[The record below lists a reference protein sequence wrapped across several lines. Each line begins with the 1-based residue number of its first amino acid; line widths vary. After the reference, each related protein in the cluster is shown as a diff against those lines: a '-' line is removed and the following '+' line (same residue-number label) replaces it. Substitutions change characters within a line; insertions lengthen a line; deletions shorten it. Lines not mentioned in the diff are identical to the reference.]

1 MLLSPQTRAKV
12 ELYKRQD
19 FSSLGLSPKQEEA
32 LRELHP
38 KNTETRVLT
47 YGGGAGGGKSWFICV
62 WEILNALAYANTKQ
76 YISRNELKRLMSST
90 YVTFMKVALTFDLVQ
105 GVHWSLNGKYNY
117 IEFANGSRIDL
128 VDVSYQPRDPMF
140 ERFGSIEYT
149 CGANEEAG
157 EIDFGAF
164 DILFTRTGRHLNRE
178 LGFYPKNLNTAN
190 PKKNWLYQYFYK
202 PFMSDTLE
210 KGYYFIQALIH
221 DNKFIDPEYIKSLE
235 NTKDEVKKQR
245 LLYGNWEYDDDDA
258 ILIPYQNIIKAFENT
273 SVQPTGRRYISCDI
287 AMEGAD
293 KMVAVVFDGLVLE
306 KVYTWA
312 KTNGKEVIQKIQE
325 VALKWNVPQSNIVY
339 DASGVGNYL
348 GGFLGG
354 AVSFSGSSS
363 PKNGPNYQNLR
374 AQAFFRLSEM
384 INQGEI
390 YLKDQEFK
398 TEICEE
404 LGVIKSMLDTPKSSI
419 ISKAEMKKTLGHS
432 PDYADALSMFMVYHL
447 SEVANS
453 FHSDWF

>member
-12 ELYKRQD
+12 ELYKRGD
-19 FSSLGLSPKQEEA
+19 FSTILLSEKQKEA

-38 KNTETRVLT
+38 KNTDTRVLT

-62 WEILNALAYANTKQ
+62 WEILNALAYPEIKQ

-105 GVHWSLNGKYNY
+105 GTHWKLNGKYNY
-117 IEFANGSRIDL
+117 IEFFNGSRIDL
-128 VDVSYQPRDPMF
+128 LDVSFQPRDPLY
-140 ERFGSIEYT
+140 ERFGSTEYT

-164 DILFTRTGRHLNRE
+164 DILYTRTGRHLNKE
-178 LGFYPKNLNTAN
+178 HGFYPKNLNTAN

-210 KGYYFIQALIH
+210 KGYYFIQALIQ
-221 DNKFIDPEYIKSLE
+221 DNLFIDPEYIKSLQ

-258 ILIPYQNIIKAFENT
+258 VLIPYQNMINAFENT
-273 SVQPTGRRYISCDI
+273 RVRPTGRRYISCDI

-306 KVYTWA
+306 KVYTWP

-325 VALKWNVPQSNIVY
+325 TALKWNVPQSNIVY

-354 AVSFSGSSS
+354 AVSFSGSASAKN
-363 PKNGPNYQNLR
+363 PKDYQNLR
-374 AQAFFRLSEM
+374 AQAFFRLAEM
-384 INQGEI
+384 VNDGEL
-390 YLKDQEFK
+390 YFKDQTYK
-398 TEICEE
+398 AEICEE
-404 LGVIKSMLDTPKSSI
+404 LGVVKSMLDTPKSSI
-419 ISKAEMKKTLGHS
+419 ISKIEMKKTLGHS
-432 PDYADALSMFMVYHL
+432 PDYADALSMFMVFHL
-447 SEVANS
+447 SEQANS